1 MNYQKIHDQI
11 IERAKSEN
19 RQKGCG
25 VYYERH
31 HIVPKCMNGTDDD
44 ENLVLLTGREHF
56 IIHKLLCEIYPN
68 NRKLLFAFTLFINK
82 FNSNGQLREY
92 RISSREYERCKR
104 LLSIHGHSS
113 ETKEKISK
121 ANRGRVMSDESNKKR
136 SESAKGKTAWN
147 KGRKMTED
155 ELSRHAYRQPG
166 YKPWNKGIPCS
177 DETKQKIS
185 EANTGRLK
193 GIKKGPLPTEIKE
206 KISNT
211 LKGNIPWN
219 KGSVSDRVICSVC
232 GNDYAVKY
240 KKKHKCF
247 KLGFLK

>member
-11 IERAKSEN
+11 IERAKTEN
-19 RQKGCG
+19 RKKGSD

-31 HIVPKCMNGTDDD
+31 HIVPRCMNGTDDD
-44 ENLVLLTGREHF
+44 ENLVLLTAREHF

-92 RISSREYERCKR
+92 RVSSREYERCKR
-104 LLSIHGHSS
+104 LLSIHGHSN

-121 ANRGRVMSDESNKKR
+121 ANSGRVMSDESNKKR

-147 KGRKMTED
+147 KGTKLTKEQ
-155 ELSRHAYRQPG
+155 LSKHATHQPG
-166 YKPWNKGIPCS
+166 YEVWNKGIPRS
-177 DETKQKIS
+177 YETRQKIS
-185 EANTGRLK
+185 EANKGRLK
-193 GIKKGPLPTEIKE
+193 GIKKGPMSIEIKE

-219 KGSVSDRVICSVC
+219 KGQIEERDICPHC
-232 GNDYAVKY
+232 NKDYAIKY

-247 KLGFLK
+247 KLGFLN